1 MAAQPAERVY
11 NFQRFS
17 ARSAAAPQLQ
27 EQKKNNVV
35 ELPQKELQ
43 KSRRH
48 RVRPL
53 RAVARI
59 VCVLGICLVT
69 AAVAGWFLLLDD
81 SGGTGE
87 VETPP
92 VEAAAPAEVP
102 VELSEAPAEPEVPE
116 TPPEPA
122 AQVPAAAMPEVSVP
136 EPEVPV
142 VAEAPQLVVSPLSGK
157 VVAAFSVDQLV
168 YSETMGD
175 WRTHDGIDISAQAG
189 TKVLAASAG
198 TVLAVED
205 DALMGTT
212 VTLRHSGG
220 YQTTYACLQAT
231 PAVEQGDTVTAGQV
245 IGAVGTTA
253 AAESAQGPHLHF
265 SVTKDGDAVDPEEYL
280 NK

>member
-1 MAAQPAERVY
+1 MANKLKGILSGAGFY
-11 NFQRFS
+11 
-17 ARSAAAPQLQ
+17 AA
-27 EQKKNNVV
+27 
-35 ELPQKELQ
+35 
-43 KSRRH
+43 
-48 RVRPL
+48 
-53 RAVARI
+53 
-59 VCVLGICLVT
+59 LGICLVT

-81 SGGTGE
+81 SGGAGE
-87 VETPP
+87 AETPP

-102 VELSEAPAEPEVPE
+102 AELSEAPAEPEVPE
-116 TPPEPA
+116 APSEPEPA
-122 AQVPAAAMPEVSVP
+122 NEVPAAAMPEVTVT

-157 VVAAFSVDQLV
+157 VVTAFSVDQLV

-175 WRTHDGIDISAQAG
+175 WRIHDGIDISAQAG

>member
-1 MAAQPAERVY
+1 MANKFKDSLSGAGFYVT
-11 NFQRFS
+11 
-17 ARSAAAPQLQ
+17 
-27 EQKKNNVV
+27 
-35 ELPQKELQ
+35 
-43 KSRRH
+43 
-48 RVRPL
+48 
-53 RAVARI
+53 
-59 VCVLGICLVT
+59 LGVCLVT
-69 AAVAGWFLLLDD
+69 AAVCGWYLLLDD
-81 SGGTGE
+81 DGGSQE
-87 VETPP
+87 PQAPP

-102 VELSEAPAEPEVPE
+102 AEAPEAPPEPEAEPEPPSEPE
-116 TPPEPA
+116 AEIPA
-122 AQVPAAAMPEVSVP
+122 AVMPEAVIT
-136 EPEVPV
+136 EPDVPV

-157 VVAAFSVDQLV
+157 VVTAFSVDHLV

-189 TKVLAASAG
+189 TRVLAASAG
-198 TVLAVED
+198 TVLAVEN

-212 VTLRHSGG
+212 VTLGHSGG

>member
-1 MAAQPAERVY
+1 MANKLKGVLSGAGFY
-11 NFQRFS
+11 
-17 ARSAAAPQLQ
+17 AA
-27 EQKKNNVV
+27 
-35 ELPQKELQ
+35 
-43 KSRRH
+43 
-48 RVRPL
+48 
-53 RAVARI
+53 
-59 VCVLGICLVT
+59 LGICLVT

-87 VETPP
+87 TETPP

-102 VELSEAPAEPEVPE
+102 AEISEAPAEPEVPAA
-116 TPPEPA
+116 PSEPA
-122 AQVPAAAMPEVSVP
+122 PAAEVPAAAMPEVSVP

-142 VAEAPQLVVSPLSGK
+142 AAEAPQLVVSPLSGK
-157 VVAAFSVDQLV
+157 VVTAFSVDQLV

-265 SVTKDGDAVDPEEYL
+265 SVTKDGDAVDPKEYL

>member
-1 MAAQPAERVY
+1 MANKLKGILSGAGFYA
-11 NFQRFS
+11 
-17 ARSAAAPQLQ
+17 L
-27 EQKKNNVV
+27 
-35 ELPQKELQ
+35 
-43 KSRRH
+43 
-48 RVRPL
+48 
-53 RAVARI
+53 
-59 VCVLGICLVT
+59 LGICLVT
-69 AAVAGWFLLLDD
+69 AAVAVWFLLLDD

>member
-1 MAAQPAERVY
+1 MVNKFKDSLSGAGFYVT
-11 NFQRFS
+11 
-17 ARSAAAPQLQ
+17 
-27 EQKKNNVV
+27 
-35 ELPQKELQ
+35 
-43 KSRRH
+43 
-48 RVRPL
+48 
-53 RAVARI
+53 
-59 VCVLGICLVT
+59 LGVCLVT
-69 AAVAGWFLLLDD
+69 AAVCGWYLLLDD
-81 SGGTGE
+81 DGGSQE
-87 VETPP
+87 PQVPP

-102 VELSEAPAEPEVPE
+102 AEAPEAPPEPEAEPEPPSEPE
-116 TPPEPA
+116 AEIPA
-122 AQVPAAAMPEVSVP
+122 AVMPEAVIT
-136 EPEVPV
+136 EPDVPV

-157 VVAAFSVDQLV
+157 VVTAFSVDHLV

-189 TKVLAASAG
+189 TRVLAASAG
-198 TVLAVED
+198 TVLAVEN

-212 VTLRHSGG
+212 VTLGHSGG

-253 AAESAQGPHLHF
+253 AAESTQGPHLHF

>member
-1 MAAQPAERVY
+1 MANKLKGILSGAGFYA
-11 NFQRFS
+11 
-17 ARSAAAPQLQ
+17 
-27 EQKKNNVV
+27 
-35 ELPQKELQ
+35 
-43 KSRRH
+43 
-48 RVRPL
+48 
-53 RAVARI
+53 
-59 VCVLGICLVT
+59 VLGICLVT

-102 VELSEAPAEPEVPE
+102 AELSEAPAEPEVPE

-157 VVAAFSVDQLV
+157 VVTAFSVDHLV

-265 SVTKDGDAVDPEEYL
+265 SVTKDGDAMDPEEYL

>member
-1 MAAQPAERVY
+1 M
-11 NFQRFS
+11 
-17 ARSAAAPQLQ
+17 
-27 EQKKNNVV
+27 
-35 ELPQKELQ
+35 
-43 KSRRH
+43 
-48 RVRPL
+48 
-53 RAVARI
+53 
-59 VCVLGICLVT
+59 
-69 AAVAGWFLLLDD
+69 
-81 SGGTGE
+81 
-87 VETPP
+87 
-92 VEAAAPAEVP
+92 
-102 VELSEAPAEPEVPE
+102 
-116 TPPEPA
+116 
-122 AQVPAAAMPEVSVP
+122 P

-189 TKVLAASAG
+189 TRVLAASAG
-198 TVLAVED
+198 TVLAVEN

-212 VTLRHSGG
+212 VTLGHSGG

>member
-1 MAAQPAERVY
+1 MANKLKGILSGAGFY
-11 NFQRFS
+11 
-17 ARSAAAPQLQ
+17 AA
-27 EQKKNNVV
+27 
-35 ELPQKELQ
+35 
-43 KSRRH
+43 
-48 RVRPL
+48 
-53 RAVARI
+53 
-59 VCVLGICLVT
+59 LGICLVT
-69 AAVAGWFLLLDD
+69 AAVAGWFLLLDGSK
-81 SGGTGE
+81 SGET
-87 VETPP
+87 ETPP

-102 VELSEAPAEPEVPE
+102 AEVSEAPAEPE
-116 TPPEPA
+116 TPPEPEPA
-122 AQVPAAAMPEVSVP
+122 AEVPAAAMPEVSVP
-136 EPEVPV
+136 EPDVPV

-212 VTLRHSGG
+212 VTLGHGDG

-231 PAVEQGDTVTAGQV
+231 PAVEQGDAVTAGQV

>member
-1 MAAQPAERVY
+1 MANKFKDSLSGAGFYVT
-11 NFQRFS
+11 
-17 ARSAAAPQLQ
+17 
-27 EQKKNNVV
+27 
-35 ELPQKELQ
+35 
-43 KSRRH
+43 
-48 RVRPL
+48 
-53 RAVARI
+53 
-59 VCVLGICLVT
+59 LGVCLVT
-69 AAVAGWFLLLDD
+69 AAVCGWYLLLDD
-81 SGGTGE
+81 DGGSQE
-87 VETPP
+87 PQAPP

-102 VELSEAPAEPEVPE
+102 AEAPEAPPEPEAEPEAE
-116 TPPEPA
+116 IPA
-122 AQVPAAAMPEVSVP
+122 AVMPEAVIT
-136 EPEVPV
+136 EPDVPV

-157 VVAAFSVDQLV
+157 VVTAFSVDHLV

-265 SVTKDGDAVDPEEYL
+265 SVTHDGDAVDPEEYL
-280 NK
+280 HK

>member
-1 MAAQPAERVY
+1 MANKLKGILSGAGFYA
-11 NFQRFS
+11 
-17 ARSAAAPQLQ
+17 
-27 EQKKNNVV
+27 
-35 ELPQKELQ
+35 
-43 KSRRH
+43 
-48 RVRPL
+48 
-53 RAVARI
+53 
-59 VCVLGICLVT
+59 VLGICLVT
-69 AAVAGWFLLLDD
+69 AAVTGWFLLLDD

-92 VEAAAPAEVP
+92 VEAAAPA
-102 VELSEAPAEPEVPE
+102 ELSEAPAEPEVPE

-198 TVLAVED
+198 TVLAVEND
-205 DALMGTT
+205 VLMGTT
-212 VTLRHSGG
+212 VTLSHSGG

>member
-1 MAAQPAERVY
+1 MVFAADDDGGSQE
-11 NFQRFS
+11 
-17 ARSAAAPQLQ
+17 PQ
-27 EQKKNNVV
+27 
-35 ELPQKELQ
+35 
-43 KSRRH
+43 
-48 RVRPL
+48 
-53 RAVARI
+53 A
-59 VCVLGICLVT
+59 
-69 AAVAGWFLLLDD
+69 
-81 SGGTGE
+81 
-87 VETPP
+87 PP

-102 VELSEAPAEPEVPE
+102 AEAPEAPPEPEAEPEPPSEPE
-116 TPPEPA
+116 AEIPA
-122 AQVPAAAMPEVSVP
+122 AVMPEAVIT
-136 EPEVPV
+136 EPDVPV

-157 VVAAFSVDQLV
+157 VVTAFSVDHLV

>member
-1 MAAQPAERVY
+1 MANKLKGILSGAGFYA
-11 NFQRFS
+11 
-17 ARSAAAPQLQ
+17 
-27 EQKKNNVV
+27 
-35 ELPQKELQ
+35 
-43 KSRRH
+43 
-48 RVRPL
+48 
-53 RAVARI
+53 
-59 VCVLGICLVT
+59 VLGICLVT
-69 AAVAGWFLLLDD
+69 AAVAGWFLLLDGD
-81 SGGTGE
+81 DDAQPAK
-87 VETPP
+87 TPP
-92 VEAAAPAEVP
+92 VEAAAPAELP
-102 VELSEAPAEPEVPE
+102 ADMPELSVQ
-116 TPPEPA
+116 PEPA
-122 AQVPAAAMPEVSVP
+122 EEP
-136 EPEVPV
+136 EPEIHASAVPEVAVAEPDVPV
-142 VAEAPQLVVSPLSGK
+142 VAEAPQLVVSPLSGQ
-157 VVAAFSVDQLV
+157 VVTAFSVDRLV

-189 TKVLAASAG
+189 AKVLAASAG

-253 AAESAQGPHLHF
+253 AAESAQGPNLHF